1 LSFIAVATVISAI
14 CFGAVFLSTT
24 LLWCLVLLIVPSVSS
39 NFYLAPVLSQTQSL
53 VSLRMRAVASSL
65 MLLIINVIGLLIGP
79 PVTGLIS
86 DLLRASQG
94 SDSMRYAL
102 LIVSVVLLPI
112 AAFGY
117 WRAGRTIDIDL
128 QRASERD

>member
-1 LSFIAVATVISAI
+1 
-14 CFGAVFLSTT
+14 
-24 LLWCLVLLIVPSVSS
+24 
-39 NFYLAPVLSQTQSL
+39 
-53 VSLRMRAVASSL
+53 
-65 MLLIINVIGLLIGP
+65 
-79 PVTGLIS
+79 
-86 DLLRASQG
+86 
-94 SDSMRYAL
+94 MRYAL